1 MSRAVRRIPVA
12 VLLAGLA
19 CGTGCAPT
27 APHLPPGETRAVIFH
42 SNDVHGKIDRFAKIA
57 AILDRERQSGAEV
70 FYFSAGDN
78 FTGNPVVDRF
88 VPPGEPVLE
97 IYNRLG
103 LSLLELGN
111 HEFDY
116 GWERLDRFLDGA
128 SFPVVGANIQPPPGA
143 LAKLRPSIVL
153 ETKNGLKIAV
163 FGVIQIEAESRQP
176 STSPERIKGFAF
188 RDPFTTALEMKSL
201 RRDSHVLIALTHLGY
216 DQDRRLAERMPELD
230 VIIGGHSHTRIDP
243 AERINGVLVA
253 QAGSDNRFLGRVEL
267 LIRGER
273 IVEKKGT
280 LIDLQG
286 NQREDRGVKDMIAGF
301 NRNPAL
307 TRRLARA
314 PDLIAGKDALGCLM
328 TDAWRTVL
336 GLDAAFQ
343 NNGGIRSSRLGP
355 DITLKD
361 VYALDP
367 FDNQLVEIAMSA
379 GEIRGLVRRSF
390 EMAGGDI
397 DLQVSG
403 LTYTVRTGADRRVK
417 SVELRGTEGGLL
429 AEDRT
434 YRVAVSSFI
443 ASAYAFEHKD
453 PGRSLGLTTADA
465 FIRFLEGDPDLSLYR
480 NVRRA
485 FKEAA
490 D

>member
-1 MSRAVRRIPVA
+1 MWNRLRSD
-12 VLLAGLA
+12 G
-19 CGTGCAPT
+19 
-27 APHLPPGETRAVIFH
+27 PHLPPGETRAVIFH

-78 FTGNPVVDRF
+78 FTGNPSST
-88 VPPGEPVLE
+88 
-97 IYNRLG
+97 G
-103 LSLLELGN
+103 LSLQASRFWKSTTGSGCRCSSWETMSSTTAGN
-111 HEFDY
+111 
-116 GWERLDRFLDGA
+116 GSIA
-128 SFPVVGANIQPPPGA
+128 SWTGRPSRRRGQYPAAAGA

-307 TRRLARA
+307 TRRLARR
-314 PDLIAGKDALGCLM
+314 
-328 TDAWRTVL
+328 RT
-336 GLDAAFQ
+336 
-343 NNGGIRSSRLGP
+343 SSPARTP
-355 DITLKD
+355 
-361 VYALDP
+361 
-367 FDNQLVEIAMSA
+367 SA
-379 GEIRGLVRRSF
+379 V
-390 EMAGGDI
+390 
-397 DLQVSG
+397 
-403 LTYTVRTGADRRVK
+403 
-417 SVELRGTEGGLL
+417 
-429 AEDRT
+429 
-434 YRVAVSSFI
+434 
-443 ASAYAFEHKD
+443 
-453 PGRSLGLTTADA
+453 
-465 FIRFLEGDPDLSLYR
+465 
-480 NVRRA
+480 
-485 FKEAA
+485 
-490 D
+490 

>member
-1 MSRAVRRIPVA
+1 
-12 VLLAGLA
+12 
-19 CGTGCAPT
+19 
-27 APHLPPGETRAVIFH
+27 
-42 SNDVHGKIDRFAKIA
+42 
-57 AILDRERQSGAEV
+57 
-70 FYFSAGDN
+70 
-78 FTGNPVVDRF
+78 
-88 VPPGEPVLE
+88 
-97 IYNRLG
+97 
-103 LSLLELGN
+103 
-111 HEFDY
+111 
-116 GWERLDRFLDGA
+116 
-128 SFPVVGANIQPPPGA
+128 
-143 LAKLRPSIVL
+143 
-153 ETKNGLKIAV
+153 
-163 FGVIQIEAESRQP
+163 
-176 STSPERIKGFAF
+176 
-188 RDPFTTALEMKSL
+188 
-201 RRDSHVLIALTHLGY
+201 
-216 DQDRRLAERMPELD
+216 
-230 VIIGGHSHTRIDP
+230 
-243 AERINGVLVA
+243 
-253 QAGSDNRFLGRVEL
+253 
-267 LIRGER
+267 
-273 IVEKKGT
+273 
-280 LIDLQG
+280 
-286 NQREDRGVKDMIAGF
+286 
-301 NRNPAL
+301 
-307 TRRLARA
+307 
-314 PDLIAGKDALGCLM
+314 M

-361 VYALDP
+361 VFALDP